1 MSNMLAIQAATGY
14 AAQCCGIGKDVGTIE
29 VGKQADILV
38 VDGDP
43 LRNISVLRDR
53 ERLMLI
59 MKGGDAYSD
68 RLPVLELQP
77 A

>member
-1 MSNMLAIQAATGY
+1 
-14 AAQCCGIGKDVGTIE
+14 
-29 VGKQADILV
+29 V

>member
-1 MSNMLAIQAATGY
+1 
-14 AAQCCGIGKDVGTIE
+14 
-29 VGKQADILV
+29 V

-53 ERLMLI
+53 ERLLLI
-59 MKGGDAYSD
+59 MKGGDPYSN
-68 RLPVLELQP
+68 RLPVLDLQP